1 MNPQP
6 FYNMK
11 RLYQILLLSLILP
24 VVAVAQENQVTQSFT
39 LDQCIQYALDNSM
52 DVQNASLDQKIAD
65 AKVKETRGMGLPQI
79 SGSAAVQHY
88 HDLPRM
94 FMTKQSV
101 YNFAAPNDPV
111 TGQKVEYKDFYPGLS
126 NTAVFAS
133 QNLFQLKN
141 SGNAGFT
148 VNQLLFNG
156 SYLVGLQAANAYK
169 SLSAKSFNQTKE
181 TTIQQVTK
189 AFYGVLINKDRIQLF
204 DNNISRVQSLLKTTE
219 ALNQNGF
226 AEAID
231 VDRIRVTLNNL
242 ISEKSKFENLQVLAS
257 QLLKFQMNYP
267 LDGDFVVM
275 GDIASFQV
283 DENVLNNYSNEWDYK
298 KRTDYQLLLAN
309 QRLQELN
316 LKNKYAGS
324 LPTLSAFGNYGWQTQ
339 SATFPALF
347 KTENTSQGFADKWYP
362 VSYIGLSLNVPI
374 FTGLQQTYRVQQAKV
389 ELLKTRNS
397 MKRAEQGIDLEI
409 KQTATMY
416 LNAVTTLK
424 SQGENMKLAENVAR
438 VTRIKYE
445 QGVGSNIE
453 VINAESSLREA
464 QVNYYSSLY
473 DALVTKVDLDK
484 AYGKLLPQN
493 SQTK

>member
-1 MNPQP
+1 
-6 FYNMK
+6 MK

-24 VVAVAQENQVTQSFT
+24 VAAVAQENQATQSFT
-39 LDQCIQYALDNSM
+39 LEQCIQYALDNSM

-79 SGSAAVQHY
+79 TGSASLQHY
-88 HDLPRM
+88 RDLPRM
-94 FMTKQSV
+94 FMTKERV
-101 YNFAAPNDPV
+101 YGFAAPKDANGN
-111 TGQKVEYKDFYPGLS
+111 TVEYKDFFPGLS
-126 NTAVFAS
+126 SNSVFAI

-141 SGNAGFT
+141 NGSAGFA

-267 LDGDFVVM
+267 LDNDLLVV

-316 LKNKYAGS
+316 LKNKYAAS

-347 KTENTSQGFADKWYP
+347 KTENTAVGVADKWYP

-374 FTGLQQTYRVQQAKV
+374 FTGLQQTYRVQQAKI
-389 ELLKTRNS
+389 ELLKTQNS

-464 QVNYYSSLY
+464 QVNYYSALY

-493 SQTK
+493 TPSK